1 MDDGGEDDDG
11 APEIDGSV
19 RVHTFGPGD
28 DQAKEWEQPPAPPAA
43 GRLAK
48 LPGMAGPVT
57 FVPNAAALHP
67 GMSDRELRIACLDM
81 AVRSVGLDSHAA
93 TLAAARAYLDFVGEG

>member
-19 RVHTFGPGD
+19 RVHTFAPGD
-28 DQAKEWEQPPAPPAA
+28 DQAKEWERPPTAPIMRAVPPTA
-43 GRLAK
+43 GK
-48 LPGMAGPVT
+48 VT

-93 TLAAARAYLDFVGEG
+93 TLAAARAYLDFVGDA